1 MRPAGGDRFK
11 SQREAG
17 MNADLCQRL
26 EQEIA
31 KAYIGKKADI
41 EALMI
46 ALLTG
51 GHVLIEGMPGLAK
64 TTLARAL
71 SQAVEAKMT
80 RVQFTADLMP
90 SDITGSSIYNMAQGE
105 FKFIE
110 GPIFTNILLA
120 DEINRAPARTQSALL
135 EAMQETQVSV
145 DGKTHALQSPF
156 FVIATQNTIDER
168 GVYPLPLSQIDRFL
182 FRIRLTY
189 PTAEQEERVLMQS
202 SQPQRVVEPVLSPK
216 DFKEIAAA
224 IDAIYVSPAIAR
236 YVSQIVRATR
246 SHASARYGASPRAGV
261 MMVRAARGRA
271 FLEKRDYVCP
281 DDVAQIACYALNH
294 RIETVSPSASADDV
308 ISDVLAQVAFE

>member
-1 MRPAGGDRFK
+1 MPK
-11 SQREAG
+11 
-17 MNADLCQRL
+17 LRL
-26 EQEIA
+26 SS
-31 KAYIGKKADI
+31 
-41 EALMI
+41 
-46 ALLTG
+46 
-51 GHVLIEGMPGLAK
+51 GLFFEMK
-64 TTLARAL
+64 R
-71 SQAVEAKMT
+71 SAVN
-80 RVQFTADLMP
+80 
-90 SDITGSSIYNMAQGE
+90 G
-105 FKFIE
+105 
-110 GPIFTNILLA
+110 
-120 DEINRAPARTQSALL
+120 
-135 EAMQETQVSV
+135 
-145 DGKTHALQSPF
+145 GKTQRFDGGAVCRRRVADVF
-156 FVIATQNTIDER
+156 FKAVA
-168 GVYPLPLSQIDRFL
+168 G
-182 FRIRLTY
+182 
-189 PTAEQEERVLMQS
+189 VLMQS

>member
-1 MRPAGGDRFK
+1 MRPAGGDMFK

-90 SDITGSSIYNMAQGE
+90 SDITGSNIYNMAQGE

>member
-1 MRPAGGDRFK
+1 
-11 SQREAG
+11 
-17 MNADLCQRL
+17 MNVDLCQRL
-26 EQEIA
+26 EQEIS

-71 SQAVEAKMT
+71 SQAVDAKMT

-90 SDITGSSIYNMAQGE
+90 SDITGSSIYNMARGE

-145 DGKTHALQSPF
+145 DGNTHALQSPF

-189 PTAEQEERVLMQS
+189 PTAEQEERILMQS
-202 SQPQRVVEPVLSPK
+202 AQPLRVVEPVISPK

-246 SHASARYGASPRAGV
+246 LHASARYGASPRAGV
-261 MMVRAARGRA
+261 MMARAARGRA

-281 DDVAQIACYALNH
+281 DDVAQIAYYALNH